1 MTPAPAVRRLVFA
14 LVATVALL
22 PDSAGAQAPRLGG
35 GRVAAQIATGTVGG
49 VVGFIGAGL
58 LTRSIVRQHGMDD
71 EDASK
76 PAFIGALVGMTLV
89 TPIGPAIVGNH
100 EGAGSYAA
108 AQGGA
113 VAGGLASAMLIAIG
127 RRGAMDCRFCGPLRI
142 ITGIAV
148 AILPSVGATIAYD
161 ATRRR

>member
-1 MTPAPAVRRLVFA
+1 MRRLVLA
-14 LVATVALL
+14 LATAVALL
-22 PDSAGAQAPRLGG
+22 SGSARAQAPRLGG

-49 VVGFIGAGL
+49 VVGFVGAGL
-58 LTRSIVRQHGMDD
+58 LTRSVVRQRGMDD

-76 PAFIGALVGMTLV
+76 PAFIGALVGMTLL
-89 TPIGPAIVGNH
+89 TPVGPAIVGNH

-113 VAGGLASAMLIAIG
+113 VAGGIASAVLIAVG
-127 RRGAMDCRFCGPLRI
+127 RRGAMDCRFCGPLRVL
-142 ITGIAV
+142 TGIAV

>member
-1 MTPAPAVRRLVFA
+1 MRRLVFA
-14 LVATVALL
+14 LATTVALI
-22 PDSAGAQAPRLGG
+22 PVSVGAQAPRLGG

-49 VVGFIGAGL
+49 VVGFVGAGL
-58 LTRSIVRQHGMDD
+58 LTRSIVRRHGMD
-71 EDASK
+71 EEQASK

-89 TPIGPAIVGNH
+89 TPVGPALVGNH

-113 VAGGLASAMLIAIG
+113 VAGGLASAMLIAVG
-127 RRGAMDCRFCGPLRI
+127 RRGAMDCRFCGPLRLLS
-142 ITGIAV
+142 GIAI
-148 AILPSVGATIAYD
+148 AILPSVGATVAYD